1 MDFTTLSTSGNIGFY
16 NSCEVTEIFLHRKSD
31 NVVFNFFTLAVFE
44 EKPYNGLNK
53 NFLGKRIAVNDDYN
67 LGIQRYWFTITEA
80 ITKFDTLRAD
90 NKWSA
95 DGRNFSQFPQL
106 KYLPKQY
113 VPSIEGNRVNHI
125 LKNNFHNGSYT
136 IEFFDE
142 IKSNLSFIL
151 KIDSLVKFNE
161 LCEKIK
167 EHVPIDLSVVRD
179 RIGNFI
185 FQFPVTII
193 ESHSKALPTWDGVD
207 MNFSWHNS
215 FPNTSIPD
223 CLIQVESTF
232 DKNYM
237 GSTITEYNK
246 TNNQQIIIGNLDQ
259 INHIKIWRKEP
270 SLILSTFNGTYIRG
284 FNLGM
289 GIVNPEPRIFELD
302 GSPVTVQVT
311 SKERHGNKKKTPTYT
326 DYIANN
332 LYDDEK
338 QQLAKRL
345 AFKQYNNYLSEVAL
359 NDIRKLIREKDENGV
374 YLWDPFLTS
383 LDILKTLYHSPTA
396 NVEIRAIGAYNKS
409 IRRIYDIDNEDVKPV
424 GFLENLKQRF
434 SSFFGNKKKT
444 QSTILWKE
452 YISKN
457 KLILQN
463 PNHNNY
469 GLNFE
474 FRIQHSNYGWAF
486 HDRFL
491 IFPSSELKR
500 PQVYSLGTSI
510 NSYGNTHHILQEVSH
525 PQPVVDA
532 FNELWNK
539 LNHPDCLVW
548 KFPK

>member
-1 MDFTTLSTSGNIGFY
+1 MDFTTLTTAGNIGFY

-31 NVVFNFFTLAVFE
+31 NAVFNFFTMAVFE
-44 EKPYNGLNK
+44 EKTYNGLNK
-53 NFLGKRIAVNDDYN
+53 KFLGNRITVNDDYN
-67 LGIQRYWFTITEA
+67 LGIQRYCFTIAEA
-80 ITKFDTLRAD
+80 KTKFDTIRTE

-95 DGRNFSQFPQL
+95 DGINFSQFPKL

-113 VPSIEGNRVNHI
+113 VPSVEGNRVNHI
-125 LKNNFHNGSYT
+125 LKNNFHNGSYA

-151 KIDSLVKFNE
+151 KIGSLAKYNE

-167 EHVPIDLSVVRD
+167 EYVPIDLSVVRD
-179 RIGNFI
+179 RVGNFI

-193 ESHSKALPTWDGVD
+193 ESHSKALPTWDGID
-207 MNFSWHNS
+207 MNFTWHNS
-215 FPNTSIPD
+215 FSNTNIPD

-237 GSTITEYNK
+237 GSAITEYNK
-246 TNNQQIIIGNLDQ
+246 TTNQQIIIGNLDQ

-311 SKERHGNKKKTPTYT
+311 SKERTGNKKKTPTYT

-332 LYDDEK
+332 LYDGEK
-338 QQLAKRL
+338 QQLEKRL
-345 AFKQYNNYLSEVAL
+345 AFKQYNKYLSKVAL

-374 YLWDPFLTS
+374 YLWDPYLTS
-383 LDILKTLYHSPTA
+383 IDILNTLYYSTSA
-396 NVEIRAIGAYNKS
+396 NEEIRAIGAYKKNIERIYETESKEVDNTAFKERLKKH
-409 IRRIYDIDNEDVKPV
+409 IDKNRRI
-424 GFLENLKQRF
+424 LE
-434 SSFFGNKKKT
+434 
-444 QSTILWKE
+444 
-452 YISKN
+452 
-457 KLILQN
+457 N

-469 GLNFE
+469 GLNLE
-474 FRIQHSNYGWAF
+474 FRIQHSIYGWAF

-539 LNHPDCLVW
+539 LNHSDCLVW

>member
-1 MDFTTLSTSGNIGFY
+1 MDFETLTTAGNIGFY
-16 NSCEVTEIFLHRKSD
+16 NSCEVTEIFLYRKSD
-31 NVVFNFFTLAVFE
+31 NAVFNFFTLAVFE
-44 EKPYNGLNK
+44 EKPYDGLNK
-53 NFLGKRIAVNDDYN
+53 DFLGKRIAVNDEYN
-67 LGIQRYWFTITEA
+67 LGIQCYWFTIAEA
-80 ITKFDTLRAD
+80 KTKFETLKTE

-95 DGRNFSQFPQL
+95 DGKYFSQFPQL

-142 IKSNLSFIL
+142 IKSNISFIL
-151 KIDSLVKFNE
+151 KIDSLSKYNE

-185 FQFPVTII
+185 FQFPVTLI
-193 ESHSKALPTWDGVD
+193 ESHSKALPTCDGVD

-215 FPNTSIPD
+215 FSNTSIPD

-284 FNLGM
+284 FNFGM
-289 GIVNPEPRIFELD
+289 GMVNPEPRIFELD
-302 GSPVTVQVT
+302 GTTVTVQVT
-311 SKERHGNKKKTPTYT
+311 SKERHRNKKKTPTYT

-332 LYDDEK
+332 LYDGEK
-338 QQLAKRL
+338 KLLEKRL
-345 AFKQYNNYLSEVAL
+345 AFKQYNNYLTEIAL
-359 NDIRKLIREKDENGV
+359 NDIRNLIREKDENGV

-383 LDILKTLYHSPTA
+383 IDILNTLYYSSTA
-396 NVEIRAIGAYNKS
+396 SVEIRAIGAYNKS
-409 IRRIYDIDNEDVKPV
+409 IRKIYDVDNEIKKPV
-424 GFLENLKQRF
+424 SFWENLKEQI
-434 SSFFGNKKKT
+434 SSFFGNKKET
-444 QSTILWKE
+444 QSDPLWKE
-452 YISKN
+452 HINRN
-457 KLILQN
+457 KLKLEN

-469 GLNFE
+469 GLNIE
-474 FRIQHSNYGWAF
+474 FRMQHSNYGWAF

-491 IFPSSELKR
+491 IFPGSELKR

-539 LNHPDCLVW
+539 LNHPDCLIW